1 MMKCDCSYVYTAL
14 INQLIIY
21 DKIRYI
27 SYIFEWWWWWWLFHE
42 CAMMFGIG
50 GEDDDGGGLL

>member
-1 MMKCDCSYVYTAL
+1 MKCDCSYVYTAL

-27 SYIFEWWWWWWLFHE
+27 SYIFEWWWWWWWLFHE